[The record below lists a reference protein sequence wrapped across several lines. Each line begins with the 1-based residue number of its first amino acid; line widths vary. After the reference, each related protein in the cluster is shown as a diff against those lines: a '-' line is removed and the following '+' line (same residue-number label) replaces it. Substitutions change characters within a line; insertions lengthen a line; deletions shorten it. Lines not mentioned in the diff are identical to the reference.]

1 MRHVLVLVDAIYYVV
16 MKTVIV
22 CIIHTRH
29 VAAVFVVDGIVEYIK
44 ILIWILVWNTLES
57 IITPFTSVQIVL
69 AHQGE
74 ARTYDR
80 DNEDRLGSR
89 DSDTRKEKPF
99 FFEKFWPIIS
109 LGEIILLLLEPINQ
123 AVIKVN
129 IVKIRMLVIMKRRNW
144 SITSPLSKIIQ
155 SFISIEIDC
164 KTS

>member
-1 MRHVLVLVDAIYYVV
+1 MQHVLVLVDVRHYVV

-99 FFEKFWPIIS
+99 FFEK
-109 LGEIILLLLEPINQ
+109 ILTYHLPRRDNFAPTRANQ
-123 AVIKVN
+123 SSSHQGQYSQDTDVSHHEEKELIYNVA
-129 IVKIRMLVIMKRRNW
+129 
-144 SITSPLSKIIQ
+144 P
-155 SFISIEIDC
+155 F
-164 KTS
+164 